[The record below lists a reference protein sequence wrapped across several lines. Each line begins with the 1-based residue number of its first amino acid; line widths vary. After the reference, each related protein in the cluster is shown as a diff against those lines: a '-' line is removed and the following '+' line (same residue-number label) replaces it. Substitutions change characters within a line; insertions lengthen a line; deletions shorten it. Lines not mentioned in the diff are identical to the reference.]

1 MKDKV
6 VLITGASGG
15 MGRAIAQ
22 KFAVDGAK
30 IALNDIAQAEEALK
44 KLVEEL
50 NESFALISTHAAE
63 PQAKDEDETLVPS
76 PCSFGKAFVADV
88 SKLED
93 VEKMIQDI
101 QKEFG
106 RLDVLVNN
114 AGICQDKTL
123 AKMKKEEWQ
132 RVIDIDL
139 TGVFNCTKA
148 ALPLIIANQGK
159 IISISSLVGQR
170 GNFGQTNY
178 AAAKAG
184 VIGFTKA
191 LAKEVGRFG
200 VTVNA
205 IAPGFIETRLT
216 ENLPPE
222 VKETVKKFTPLG
234 RFGKPEE
241 VASLVA
247 FLASEEANF
256 ITGAVINIDG
266 GLPL

>member
-15 MGRAIAQ
+15 IGKAITK
-22 KFAVDGAK
+22 KFATAGAK
-30 IALNDIAQAEEALK
+30 VALNDIAPAEENLK
-44 KLVEEL
+44 KLAEEL
-50 NESFALISTHAAE
+50 GSRYFL
-63 PQAKDEDETLVPS
+63 
-76 PCSFGKAFVADV
+76 ADV
-88 SKLED
+88 SKLEE
-93 VEKMIQDI
+93 VEKMVENI

-114 AGICQDKTL
+114 AGITQDRTL
-123 AKMKKEEWQ
+123 AKMTKEEWQ
-132 RVIDIDL
+132 KVIDIDL
-139 TGVFNCTKA
+139 TGVFNCSKA
-148 ALPLIIANQGK
+148 VLPLIIANQGK
-159 IISISSLVGQR
+159 IVNISSLVGQR

-184 VIGFTKA
+184 IIGFTKA
-191 LAKEVGRFG
+191 LSKEVGRFG

-222 VKETVKKFTPLG
+222 LKETIKKFTPLG

-241 VASLVA
+241 IANLIF
-247 FLASEEANF
+247 FLASEEASF

>member
-15 MGRAIAQ
+15 IGKAIAQ
-22 KFAVDGAK
+22 KFAEDGAN
-30 IALNDIAQAEEALK
+30 IALNDIGAAEENLK
-44 KLVEEL
+44 KTAEEL
-50 NESFALISTHAAE
+50 G
-63 PQAKDEDETLVPS
+63 
-76 PCSFGKAFVADV
+76 GKYFLADV
-88 SKLED
+88 SKLEE
-93 VEKMIQDI
+93 VEKMIRDI

-106 RLDVLVNN
+106 RLDILVNN

-123 AKMKKEEWQ
+123 AKMTKEEWQ

-148 ALPLIIANQGK
+148 ALPLIITNQGK

>member
-1 MKDKV
+1 MKEKV

-15 MGRAIAQ
+15 IGKAMAK
-22 KFAVDGAK
+22 KFAEAQAK
-30 IALNDIAQAEEALK
+30 IALNDIAEAQEALK
-44 KLVEEL
+44 
-50 NESFALISTHAAE
+50 SFSQEIG
-63 PQAKDEDETLVPS
+63 
-76 PCSFGKAFVADV
+76 GKYFLADV
-88 SKLED
+88 SKLEE
-93 VEKMIQDI
+93 VEKMVQDI

-114 AGICQDKTL
+114 AGITQDRTL
-123 AKMKKEEWQ
+123 AKMTKEEWQ
-132 RVIDIDL
+132 KVIDIDL
-139 TGVFNCTKA
+139 TGVFNCSKA
-148 ALPLIIANQGK
+148 SLPLLIANQGK
-159 IISISSLVGQR
+159 IVNISSLVGQR

-184 VIGFTKA
+184 IIGFTKA
-191 LAKEVGRFG
+191 LSKEVGRFG

-222 VKETVKKFTPLG
+222 LKETIKKFTPLG

-241 VASLVA
+241 VASLVF

-256 ITGAVINIDG
+256 ITGTVVNIDG

>member
-1 MKDKV
+1 MTTFKDKV

-15 MGRAIAQ
+15 MGKAIAQ
-22 KFAVDGAK
+22 KFAEAGAK
-30 IALNDIAQAEEALK
+30 IALNDISSQEENLK
-44 KLVEEL
+44 KIKEEIEKL
-50 NESFALISTHAAE
+50 GSE
-63 PQAKDEDETLVPS
+63 AKYY
-76 PCSFGKAFVADV
+76 FADV
-88 SKLED
+88 SKLEE
-93 VEKMIQDI
+93 VEKMVQSI

-106 RLDVLVNN
+106 RLDILVNN
-114 AGICQDKTL
+114 AGITQDRTL
-123 AKMKKEEWQ
+123 AKMAKEEWQ
-132 RVIDIDL
+132 KVIDIDL

-148 ALPLIIANQGK
+148 ALPLIIQNQGK
-159 IISISSLVGQR
+159 IISVSSLVGQR

-184 VIGFTKA
+184 IIGFTKA

-216 ENLPPE
+216 ENLPPQ
-222 VKETVKKFTPLG
+222 VIETVKKFTPLG
-234 RFGKPEE
+234 RFGRPEE
-241 VASLVA
+241 VASLII

-256 ITGAVINIDG
+256 ITGTVVNIDG